1 MDGVIAPAA
10 SSVLASLCREA
21 QRLRWRAGQLME
33 DLGRCQSPPLRQR
46 LWREMAQ
53 LRERRAELQR
63 IAALLRGA
71 ATPVDGVALALFE
84 ELTARPL
91 SPARCGA

>member
-1 MDGVIAPAA
+1 MAPAA

-21 QRLRWRAGQLME
+21 QRLRWRAAQLMA

-46 LWREMAQ
+46 LRRELAQ

-71 ATPVDGVALALFE
+71 ATPVDGLALALFE

-91 SPARCGA
+91 SAVRCRG